1 MAGHSKWANIQ
12 HRKAAVDAKRGKA
25 FAKVSREIMV
35 AVKEGGSDP
44 NFNFSLRSA
53 VERAKELNFPKEKIK
68 SSIKAAQNSD
78 SNSFEKIIYEAYA
91 PGGIGIL
98 IEIMTDNKNR
108 AAAEVRTALSKR
120 GGTLASSG
128 AVSYLFKKCGIVKIF
143 KKIQEEE
150 ILEIL
155 INSGI
160 EDYLEVETLDN
171 ETIVT
176 VPLNLTSESSE
187 ALGEGTGEKTTT
199 RIIFHAEALIQN
211 EEKQNSIIE
220 LLEQL
225 EDLEDVNCVWTNLDI
240 NEDILKV

>member
-35 AVKEGGSDP
+35 AVKEGGADP

-53 VERAKELNFPKEKIK
+53 IERAKELNFPKEKIK

-78 SNSFEKIIYEAYA
+78 SNSFEKIVYEAYA

-108 AAAEVRTALSKR
+108 AAAEVRTVLNKK

-128 AVSYLFKKCGIVKIF
+128 AVSYLFQKCGIVKIF
-143 KKIQEEE
+143 KEIKEEDV
-150 ILEIL
+150 LDIL

-160 EDYLEVETLDN
+160 EDYIEVETFEN

-176 VPLNLTSESSE
+176 VPLNLTSQTNE
-187 ALGEGTGEKTTT
+187 ALGKGSDSKTTT
-199 RIIFHAEALIQN
+199 RIVFHPDTLIPN
-211 EEKQNSIIE
+211 KEKQNSIIE

-240 NEDILKV
+240 DEGAL